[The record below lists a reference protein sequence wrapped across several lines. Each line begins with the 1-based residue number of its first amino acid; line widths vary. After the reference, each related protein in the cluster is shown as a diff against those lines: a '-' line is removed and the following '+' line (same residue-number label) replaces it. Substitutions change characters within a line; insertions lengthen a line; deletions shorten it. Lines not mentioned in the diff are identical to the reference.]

1 MLGAERTAEAQHN
14 TKTGGKGAE
23 VSPATGRLS
32 ASSALDAVNATERLL
47 CGDGAVHGTAVAE
60 GLAITGR
67 RAATLLEPGH
77 GPDRAAPGTAAAV
90 PWVDHRL
97 RPTTAGAS
105 TRAAFELVAAD
116 AQEAVDHCVV
126 AHHLASALGRPGL
139 CTIDRHTALGL
150 SLVRLPDRGAAGPSS
165 GVSPSSPDDLEAT
178 TSLPSDLVVKAA
190 ERSFA
195 AVSKRLGRERGV
207 ITTHGASDARLMLI
221 ADGEQFHRAVAMS
234 TVLRDAG
241 VACGVVGVA
250 LVRPFPERVVRESIE
265 DIELIAVVQ
274 PGSARDGHSELHAA
288 VRAMVRD
295 DERVIH
301 RLPLGD
307 DGEFRL
313 SVELAEILDLPSD
326 GPLPVPG
333 SDDGPSAGNGLSF
346 AFAPGG
352 SYGDRVLLD
361 LAALLGNLGQIE
373 LARPSTF
380 PTRTARLV
388 VANQLGREVDEGR
401 VDLLFV
407 AHPSAP
413 GVLEGTRDLEALD
426 ERSSLILFTAGKTPG
441 SAWRGLDDS
450 QRRVIVA
457 RRPRLFWLS
466 SSSLSF
472 DETTSV
478 EAAHWALQGALIAAS
493 PGIGELSG
501 RSGDPIDALADLDS
515 PAGPTDLETNWLR
528 RGAKALRAFDLESIA
543 AGSDEPEPTFQPGTD
558 LPRMPA
564 AVEDV
569 PQETRDRWRLALR
582 HFHLTGEGALSA
594 SDPIDAVPLRP
605 DVLGAVARA
614 SDPWHRY
621 PLVFLDGQKT
631 ESIIPLRELLDGA
644 VQSASEGG
652 SPLAMLDR
660 FLPAIVR
667 SADRVLERC
676 TGRASVAEVLNQA
689 LERLEE
695 GVDVSQ
701 AGSKAL
707 AEDVARFKKALPS
720 FGSLLALDQQ
730 TLPTILLETF
740 TAGRQSRRDSYREEI
755 VGLLDRIDGLLQL
768 DDSHSPEG
776 RTPEALASTLATG
789 GDFLDPAALSKNLP
803 THQGSKRMATARRAR
818 IEAATATL
826 RDWLESS
833 PEAPEVVLV
842 RAPSPLEF
850 EAPAGCRIVQH
861 AEGLEAAI
869 GVFDG
874 LAEGMVA
881 TVQAVR
887 IVRLEVDDR
896 YDPER
901 HDRVIE
907 RVDWQSFT
915 TEEMFL
921 LPAVVVLETGR
932 RLRGSSLSSL
942 SVLLRS
948 GRPVQVVVSESTSEL
963 QWGESHDA
971 LAGYHPGLGY
981 LAVAHREAFVLQS
994 TLARPR
1000 HLIAGLQQM
1009 ATMLNPAVA
1018 LVAVPSWQSPVSPW
1032 LQLVAAQQSRTTPCF
1047 HYDPL
1052 AGETWAERFDLED
1065 NPQVELPWP
1074 THEVSFVDETGANAT
1089 RDEAFT
1095 FAHAAAV
1102 DPAYGSHFRVIPPEA
1117 WADDQVEVAEYLA
1130 RPPAEQRRQV
1140 PYLWVVTETG
1150 ELARAV
1156 LTRELAFACRDR
1168 MRAWRILQELAGL
1181 HNEYARRAAEQAT
1194 EQARADAE
1202 RQRLEAEATHA
1213 EQVEQVRSGA
1223 AGEAMDR
1230 LVAVLMD
1237 LDSVPGAA
1245 VRMPSVAPPTPE
1257 AATAPS
1263 PEAAA
1268 EPAPVVEE
1276 EDEEDVSFTD
1286 PYINSVLCT
1295 TCDECT
1301 NLNPRMFVYNV
1312 DRQAVIAD
1320 VTAGTFEQLV
1330 KAAEK
1335 CPARC
1340 IHPGAPRAGDATV
1353 TDELVARAKPFN

>member
-1 MLGAERTAEAQHN
+1 MLGAERTAEAQRN
-14 TKTGGKGAE
+14 AKTTTDGE
-23 VSPATGRLS
+23 QPSPAPGRLT
-32 ASSALDAVNATERLL
+32 ASSTLDAVNATERLL
-47 CGDGAVHGTAVAE
+47 CGEGAVHGPAIAE
-60 GLAITGR
+60 GLAISGR

-77 GPDRAAPGTAAAV
+77 GPVRSAPGTATAV

-97 RPTTAGAS
+97 RPTGGGTTS
-105 TRAAFELVAAD
+105 RAAFELVASD

-139 CTIDRHTALGL
+139 CTIDRETAISL
-150 SLVRLPDRGAAGPSS
+150 SLVRLPDVDAAGPPAGLST
-165 GVSPSSPDDLEAT
+165 SSPGDLEAT
-178 TSLPSDLVVKAA
+178 TSLPPDLIVKAA

-195 AVSKRLGRERGV
+195 AVSKRLGRECTMT
-207 ITTHGASDARLMLI
+207 TTHGASDARLVLI

-234 TVLRDAG
+234 AVLRDAG

-250 LVRPFPERVVRESIE
+250 LVRPFPERSVSELLENS
-265 DIELIAVVQ
+265 ELIAVVQ
-274 PGSARDGHSELHAA
+274 PASAGDGHSELHAS
-288 VRAMVRD
+288 VRAMIRD
-295 DERVIH
+295 DERVVH

-313 SVELAEILDLPSD
+313 SDELAEILELPSD
-326 GPLPVPG
+326 GLLPVRAPAEG
-333 SDDGPSAGNGLSF
+333 SSEGCVLSF
-346 AFAPGG
+346 GFAPGG

-361 LAALLGNLGQIE
+361 LAALLGGLGRIG
-373 LARPSTF
+373 LGRPSSF
-380 PTRTARLV
+380 PTRMARLI
-388 VANQLGREVDEGR
+388 VADQAGREVGDAGR

-413 GVLEGTRDLEALD
+413 GVLEGTREFEALD
-426 ERSSLILFTAGKTPG
+426 ERSSLILFTAGKSPEA
-441 SAWRGLDDS
+441 AWRALDAS
-450 QRRVIVA
+450 QRRVIES
-457 RRPRLFWLS
+457 RGPKLFWLS
-466 SSSLSF
+466 SLSLAL

-493 PGIGELSG
+493 PGIDELTNHE
-501 RSGDPIDALADLDS
+501 GDPIDALAALDS
-515 PAGPTDLETNWLR
+515 TVGPSEQETDWLR
-528 RGAKALRAFDLESIA
+528 RGAQALRAFTLDSLES
-543 AGSDEPEPTFQPGTD
+543 GSGEPEPTFQPGAD
-558 LPRMPA
+558 LPRMPGA
-564 AVEDV
+564 LEDV

-594 SDPIDAVPLRP
+594 ADPIDAVPLRP

-621 PLVFLDGQKT
+621 PLAFLDGQKT
-631 ESIIPLRELLDGA
+631 ESTVPLRELLDGA
-644 VQSASEGG
+644 VQSLSEGG
-652 SPLAMLDR
+652 PPLAMLNR

-667 SADRVLERC
+667 SVDRALERS
-676 TGRASVAEVLNQA
+676 TGRAPVAEVMSQA
-689 LERLEE
+689 LERLTDE
-695 GVDVSQ
+695 VDVSQ

-707 AEDVARFKKALPS
+707 AEEVARFKNALPS

-740 TAGRQSRRDSYREEI
+740 TAGRQARRGSFREEI

-768 DDSHSPEG
+768 DDSHSPQG
-776 RTPEALASTLATG
+776 RTANALASTLATG
-789 GDFLDPAALSKNLP
+789 GEFLDPAALSKNLP
-803 THQGSKRMATARRAR
+803 VHHGSKRMAPARRAR
-818 IEAATATL
+818 IAAAAEVL
-826 RDWLESS
+826 RAWLDSS
-833 PEAPEVVLV
+833 QEKSEVVLV

-850 EAPAGCRIVQH
+850 EVPSGCRIVQH
-861 AEGLEAAI
+861 SEGLEAAI
-869 GVFDG
+869 GLFDG
-874 LAEGMVA
+874 LAESMVEI
-881 TVQAVR
+881 VRAVR
-887 IVRLEVDDR
+887 IARLEVDDR
-896 YDPER
+896 YDPEL

-907 RVDWQSFT
+907 RVGWQSFT
-915 TEEMFL
+915 AEEMFL

-948 GRPVQVVVSESTSEL
+948 GRPVHVLISETTSEL
-963 QWGESHDA
+963 QRGETRDA

-1032 LQLVAAQQSRTTPCF
+1032 LQLVAAQHSRTTPCF

-1052 AGETWAERFDLED
+1052 AGETWAERFDLAD
-1065 NPQVELPWP
+1065 NPQAELPWP
-1074 THEVSFVDETGANAT
+1074 THEVSFIDEEGANAT

-1102 DPAYGSHFRVIPPEA
+1102 DPAFGSQFRVIPPEA
-1117 WADDQVEVAEYLA
+1117 WGEDQVEVADYLA
-1130 RPPAEQRRQV
+1130 SPPAEQRRWV

-1194 EQARADAE
+1194 EQASADAE
-1202 RQRLEAEATHA
+1202 RQRLETEAEH
-1213 EQVEQVRSGA
+1213 VEHVEKVRSEA

-1237 LDSVPGAA
+1237 LDSVPGAVA
-1245 VRMPSVAPPTPE
+1245 RPPGAAPPAGE
-1257 AATAPS
+1257 AATATTA
-1263 PEAAA
+1263 EA
-1268 EPAPVVEE
+1268 EPPPVEE
-1276 EDEEDVSFTD
+1276 EDDEEVVSFSD

-1295 TCDECT
+1295 TCNECT
-1301 NLNPRMFVYNV
+1301 NINSRMFAYN
-1312 DRQAVIAD
+1312 DNRQAVIAD
-1320 VTAGTFEQLV
+1320 ASAGTFEQLI

-1340 IHPGAPRAGDATV
+1340 IHPGAPRSGDATV
-1353 TDELVARAKPFN
+1353 TDELIARAKPFN